1 MVKLS
6 GQILIIDD
14 DKVFADNFADYF
26 ETIGSY
32 RVYKAYS
39 SDEAKKICQG
49 INFDIIFLD
58 VMLQGESGLALVE
71 DFKNVAGF
79 PSIVLMTGYPSIDT
93 AIQGM
98 RKGASDFL
106 LKPFDIDMLKLTVE
120 RLLKKR
126 KKPEAIPDK
135 TLADSL
141 YSKLNS
147 KIKEQ
152 SLLLSITDSLSRVKN
167 KTSLHMLIAELAK
180 EVTESDISIFMLLN
194 SEQKE
199 FIPVGLVTD
208 GGRLNLNDISL
219 LSAKESV
226 LKTVLQDNEP
236 VLINDKNIV
245 NNLIKMPFYDY
256 NKERIFSSLMIVPL
270 IIQDNNFG
278 LVYLVASRHD
288 YTEDQLSMAVY
299 LLERAALTFE
309 NIVLHEGIIQNL
321 KSSLEALVTTLEA
334 KDKHTNQHS
343 KRVTKFAVA
352 LGRRA
357 GISSVELGTLHIAA
371 SLHDIGK
378 VGIRDNV
385 LMKSGRL
392 LEDEFDEIKR
402 HPIIGANIV
411 GKIGILNKEALVIRY
426 HHERWDGTGYPDCLK
441 GEEIPLLSRI
451 ITIAD
456 SFDAM
461 TSDRP
466 YRKRMNIEFAI
477 KEFKR
482 CKGTQFCPQLTDL
495 FLELIQNKKNL

>member
-14 DKVFADNFADYF
+14 DKIFTDNLVEYF
-26 ETIGSY
+26 ESIGSY

-39 SDEAKKICQG
+39 SNDATKICQG

-58 VMLQGESGLALVE
+58 VMLQGESGLTLIE
-71 DFKNVAGF
+71 HFKNVPGL

-126 KKPEAIPDK
+126 NKPEAILEND
-135 TLADSL
+135 LVDSL
-141 YSKLNS
+141 YCKLNS

-152 SLLLSITDSLSRVKN
+152 SFLLSITDSLSRVKN
-167 KTSLHMLIAELAK
+167 KTNLHMLIAELAK
-180 EVTESDISIFMLLN
+180 EVTESDVSIFMLLN
-194 SEQKE
+194 SEQEE
-199 FIPVGLVTD
+199 FIPVGLVSE
-208 GGRLNLNDISL
+208 GKHLKLNDISF
-219 LSAKESV
+219 LSAREAV
-226 LKTVLQDNEP
+226 LKTVLEDNESI
-236 VLINDKNIV
+236 LINDINIV
-245 NNLIKMPFYDY
+245 NKLVKMPFYDR
-256 NKERIFSSLMIVPL
+256 ESMFSSLMVVPL
-270 IIQDNNFG
+270 IIQGHLFG
-278 LVYLVASRHD
+278 LIYLVASRHD
-288 YTEDQLSMAVY
+288 YTGDQLSMAVY
-299 LLERAALTFE
+299 LLERAASTFE

-334 KDKHTNQHS
+334 KDQYTNQHS

-352 LGRRA
+352 LGRKA

-378 VGIRDNV
+378 VGISDNI
-385 LMKSGRL
+385 LIKSGRL
-392 LEDEFDEIKR
+392 FKKEFDEIKR

-411 GKIGILNKEALVIRY
+411 GKIGILSKEALVIRY

-441 GEEIPLLSRI
+441 GEEIPFLSRI
-451 ITIAD
+451 IAIAD

-466 YRKRMNIEFAI
+466 YRKGMNVEFAI

-482 CKGTQFCPQLTDL
+482 CKGTQFCPQLTDQ